1 MNEQAAE
8 VSPISKARIAGV
20 FYLLNILT
28 GASALFSTGSLGIAV
43 NLLATACYVAVTVLF
58 YALFKP
64 VNASLNLL
72 AAAFSLV
79 GCALSVLNVLDLVH
93 SPVNPLVFFGF
104 YCVLI
109 GWLVFRS
116 TFLPRILGV
125 LMIFGGLGWLT
136 FLFPPLASSLSPYNM
151 APGILGETVLTL
163 WLLIKG
169 IDVGK
174 WNEKAIA
181 G

>member
-1 MNEQAAE
+1 
-8 VSPISKARIAGV
+8 
-20 FYLLNILT
+20 
-28 GASALFSTGSLGIAV
+28 
-43 NLLATACYVAVTVLF
+43 
-58 YALFKP
+58 
-64 VNASLNLL
+64 
-72 AAAFSLV
+72 
-79 GCALSVLNVLDLVH
+79 
-93 SPVNPLVFFGF
+93 
-104 YCVLI
+104 VLI